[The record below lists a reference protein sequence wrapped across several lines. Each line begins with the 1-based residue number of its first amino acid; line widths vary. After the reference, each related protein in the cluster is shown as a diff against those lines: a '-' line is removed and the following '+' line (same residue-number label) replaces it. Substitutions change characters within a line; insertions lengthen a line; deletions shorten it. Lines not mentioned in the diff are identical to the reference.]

1 MTDNKELTK
10 YTSAEVATHNNAS
23 STWIIIDNNVYDVTK
38 FLEEHPGGDEVLLEQ
53 AGQDATESFKDI
65 GHSRDAV
72 EMTKEYLIG
81 YLSDSNAAKAKGDKI
96 NSSVPPV
103 IGKIERSKKRVYK
116 LDISSL
122 RSLVTSESSIGKS
135 KFVGQMKSSQERD
148 FDAAMDVMR
157 RGHQLTR
164 TCREC
169 VLQKAFN
176 LSSNEATCVTQPER
190 LSCNSLHTL
199 CTNSVARSHPTA
211 VYSINSCQKNVDFEN
226 DADRLLANKKSRT
239 ELCSV
244 DGSSVTAVLEKDI
257 SSESI
262 NLGPRTDG
270 DGADDEESL
279 TGTVVSSD
287 YIWQENCKND
297 GHTFKFGVT
306 EKRVQNRQD
315 FSETCAEAEK
325 KNEIIVIKKDNIKN
339 YPYFAAT
346 NRSWLLRLFESDL
359 FDIRIAI
366 QYLSNC
372 KEAGVLNYLGN
383 RLFDLPT
390 EMVDFYLPQL
400 IVLYINIRE
409 VAEAIHP
416 YIVKRCKDSV
426 EFSLECC
433 WLLDAY
439 DARIFHKFEQKS
451 RGCRLRRSILNEFR
465 EKSQDLK
472 ATEVASAQRHLRL
485 LSEANLY
492 RSVDKTQ
499 QTKLAAQNSDE
510 VLNNNSINC
519 VEIFGDLT
527 SGDAFDSG
535 CSCFDDERCV
545 TDKENVIKM
554 ECKCG
559 ALKIQP
565 GQEFVKALMNIG
577 NKLKVFS
584 SKDERTRCLV
594 DELCKINV
602 NLPARVWLPL
612 YAHSLKHIVLRIP
625 PLAGCILNSKDK
637 APYCLFVEV
646 LEVTDIRQ
654 SKVPKHISDIE
665 AAEYQRKGRDIF
677 ASVMED
683 SVVELKKSTKEI
695 RTKSNDAICVGVLMK
710 SFSSASVS
718 TECGEKGNSA
728 DIRKRFSLWVKSPK
742 RQLRDTPDDPSASA
756 MSEPWEDKVAR
767 IRHSSPYGRHPH
779 WRLLPVIVKT
789 GDDLRQELLAYQL
802 LSILRN
808 IWIEEKVPL
817 YLRPYKI
824 VVCSPNT
831 GMIEPILDAS
841 SLHQIKKNMIIR
853 SPAFGAVQPAL
864 LTHFFEAFG
873 PPSSEAFLVAQ
884 QNFVRSC
891 AGYSLACYFLQVKDR
906 HNGNILLDSEGHLIH
921 IDFGYILSI
930 SPKNL
935 GFETSPFKLTGE
947 LVDVMGGV
955 DSDMFGYYKIL
966 ILKGLLATRKHYE
979 QIVSI
984 VEIMINGSQL
994 PCFRGGSNTIRLL
1007 KNRFH
1012 MNYTEEQLRTLVDA
1026 MVEQSL
1032 DSITTRLYDN
1042 YQYYSNGIL

>member
-1 MTDNKELTK
+1 M
-10 YTSAEVATHNNAS
+10 
-23 STWIIIDNNVYDVTK
+23 ST
-38 FLEEHPGGDEVLLEQ
+38 
-53 AGQDATESFKDI
+53 
-65 GHSRDAV
+65 RR
-72 EMTKEYLIG
+72 
-81 YLSDSNAAKAKGDKI
+81 LSDCDH
-96 NSSVPPV
+96 
-103 IGKIERSKKRVYK
+103 SKSGICAR
-116 LDISSL
+116 
-122 RSLVTSESSIGKS
+122 
-135 KFVGQMKSSQERD
+135 
-148 FDAAMDVMR
+148 
-157 RGHQLTR
+157 
-164 TCREC
+164 C

-176 LSSNEATCVTQPER
+176 LSNNEALCVTQPQR
-190 LSCNSLHTL
+190 LSCNNLYSL
-199 CTNSVARSHPTA
+199 CTNNVTKFPLGA
-211 VYSINSCQKNVDFEN
+211 VYSTDSYQKSMGSESGAEILVVS
-226 DADRLLANKKSRT
+226 KKST
-239 ELCSV
+239 IASFSV
-244 DGSSVTAVLEKDI
+244 DDGSTVAELKKDVSLE
-257 SSESI
+257 SL
-262 NLGPRTDG
+262 NLGPRTAG

-279 TGTVVSSD
+279 TGTIISGEC
-287 YIWQENCKND
+287 IWQGNCEDD
-297 GHTFKFGVT
+297 GLTSRLGVSEKHIM
-306 EKRVQNRQD
+306 EKRGNPGACV
-315 FSETCAEAEK
+315 EPEK
-325 KNEIIVIKKDNIKN
+325 RNEINMTKQDNVKN
-339 YPYFAAT
+339 FSHFAVT

-359 FDIRIAI
+359 FNIRIAI
-366 QYLSNC
+366 QYLSSC

-390 EMVDFYLPQL
+390 EMVDFYIPQL
-400 IVLYINIRE
+400 IVLYINIQE
-409 VAEAIHP
+409 VAEVIHP

-439 DARIFHKFEQKS
+439 GINIFRKFEQKS
-451 RGCRLRRSILNEFR
+451 HGHHLRQSILNEFR
-465 EKSQDLK
+465 ERSDDLK
-472 ATEVASAQRHLRL
+472 STLMSLSPRAQQHFRT
-485 LSEANLY
+485 LSETNLC
-492 RSVDKTQ
+492 RSVDKAQ
-499 QTKLAAQNSDE
+499 QVIPKMQNNDE
-510 VLNNNSINC
+510 VLSNKNIHRA
-519 VEIFGDLT
+519 EIFGDLT
-527 SGDAFDSG
+527 SGGAFDNG
-535 CSCFDDERCV
+535 CPCFDDEQCIIG
-545 TDKENVIKM
+545 KENVMNM

-565 GQEFVKALMNIG
+565 EQEFVKALMNIG

-584 SKDERTRCLV
+584 SKDDRTRCLV

-612 YAHSLKHIVLRIP
+612 YAHSLKHIILRIP

-654 SKVPKHISDIE
+654 TKVPKRISDIE
-665 AAEYQRKGRDIF
+665 AAEYQRRGRDIF
-677 ASVMED
+677 ASMMD
-683 SVVELKKSTKEI
+683 IAAELKISNEEI
-695 RTKSNDAICVGVLMK
+695 RMKSNNLTGVFPESK
-710 SFSSASVS
+710 
-718 TECGEKGNSA
+718 EKGNMI
-728 DIRKRFSLWVKSPK
+728 DIRKRFSLWAKDPK

-756 MSEPWEDKVAR
+756 MSEPWEEKVAR
-767 IRHSSPYGRHPH
+767 IRHSSPYGRHPF

-802 LSILRN
+802 LSVLRN

-824 VVCSPNT
+824 VVCSSNS

-841 SLHQIKKNMIIR
+841 SLHQIKKNMMIR
-853 SPAFGAVQPAL
+853 SSTFGTVQPAL
-864 LTHFFEAFG
+864 LTHFFETFG

-935 GFETSPFKLTGE
+935 GFETSPFKLTQE
-947 LVDVMGGV
+947 LVDVMGGL
-955 DSDMFGYYKIL
+955 DSDMFSYYKIL

-979 QIVSI
+979 QVVSI

-994 PCFRGGSNTIRLL
+994 PCFRGGSSTIRLL
-1007 KNRFH
+1007 KDRFH

-1026 MVEQSL
+1026 MVEQSR

>member
-1 MTDNKELTK
+1 M
-10 YTSAEVATHNNAS
+10 SM
-23 STWIIIDNNVYDVTK
+23 
-38 FLEEHPGGDEVLLEQ
+38 
-53 AGQDATESFKDI
+53 
-65 GHSRDAV
+65 RR
-72 EMTKEYLIG
+72 
-81 YLSDSNAAKAKGDKI
+81 LSDCDH
-96 NSSVPPV
+96 
-103 IGKIERSKKRVYK
+103 
-116 LDISSL
+116 
-122 RSLVTSESSIGKS
+122 SESGICA
-135 KFVGQMKSSQERD
+135 R
-148 FDAAMDVMR
+148 
-157 RGHQLTR
+157 
-164 TCREC
+164 C

-176 LSSNEATCVTQPER
+176 LSNNEAICVTQPQR
-190 LSCNSLHTL
+190 LSCNSLYSL
-199 CTNSVARSHPTA
+199 CTNNGTKSPLAA
-211 VYSINSCQKNVDFEN
+211 VYSIGSCQKNMNSEN
-226 DADRLLANKKSRT
+226 DVEILVASKD
-239 ELCSV
+239 
-244 DGSSVTAVLEKDI
+244 SSIASFSTDDSTNTGLEKGV
-257 SSESI
+257 SSESL
-262 NLGPRTDG
+262 NLGPRTAG

-279 TGTVVSSD
+279 TGTITSGEC
-287 YIWQENCKND
+287 IWQENYEDD
-297 GHTFKFGVT
+297 GHTSGFGVFEKHAV
-306 EKRVQNRQD
+306 EKRESPSEASIESETRDEINMTRQD
-315 FSETCAEAEK
+315 NV
-325 KNEIIVIKKDNIKN
+325 KNFPN
-339 YPYFAAT
+339 FAVT

-366 QYLSNC
+366 RYLSSC

-390 EMVDFYLPQL
+390 EMVDFYIPQL

-409 VAEAIHP
+409 VAEVIHP
-416 YIVKRCKDSV
+416 YIVRRCKDSV

-439 DARIFHKFEQKS
+439 GANIFRKFKQKS
-451 RGCRLRRSILNEFR
+451 HGHRLQQSILNEFR
-465 EKSQDLK
+465 ERSD
-472 ATEVASAQRHLRL
+472 
-485 LSEANLY
+485 LY
-492 RSVDKTQ
+492 RTVDKAQ
-499 QTKLAAQNSDE
+499 QMISKIQNSDE
-510 VLNNNSINC
+510 VLNNKSIHGT
-519 VEIFGDLT
+519 EIFGDLT
-527 SGDAFDSG
+527 SGGAFDNG
-535 CSCFDDERCV
+535 CPCFDDERCV
-545 TDKENVIKM
+545 ITNKENVVQM

-565 GQEFVKALMNIG
+565 EQAFVKALMNIG

-646 LEVTDIRQ
+646 LEVADVRQ
-654 SKVPKHISDIE
+654 TRVPKRISDIE
-665 AAEYQRKGRDIF
+665 AAEYQRKGRDVF
-677 ASVMED
+677 ASLKKD
-683 SVVELKKSTKEI
+683 TATELKKSTEEI
-695 RTKSNDAICVGVLMK
+695 RIISNDPIFANVLK
-710 SFSSASVS
+710 PLSSTGASP
-718 TECGEKGNSA
+718 EFKEKGNTA
-728 DIRKRFSLWVKSPK
+728 DIRKRFSLWVKGPG

-756 MSEPWEDKVAR
+756 MSEPWEEKVAR
-767 IRHSSPYGRHPH
+767 IKHSSPYGRHPL

-802 LSILRN
+802 LSVLRN

-817 YLRPYKI
+817 YLKPYKI
-824 VVCSPNT
+824 VVCSPNS

-841 SLHQIKKNMIIR
+841 SLHQIKKNMVIR
-853 SPAFGAVQPAL
+853 SPTFGAVQPAL
-864 LTHFFEAFG
+864 LTHFFETFG

-935 GFETSPFKLTGE
+935 GFETSPFKLTQE

-994 PCFRGGSNTIRLL
+994 PCFRGGSNTVRLL
-1007 KNRFH
+1007 KDRFH
-1012 MNYTEEQLRTLVDA
+1012 MNYTEEQLRTLVDT
-1026 MVEQSL
+1026 MVEQSR

>member
-1 MTDNKELTK
+1 M
-10 YTSAEVATHNNAS
+10 H
-23 STWIIIDNNVYDVTK
+23 
-38 FLEEHPGGDEVLLEQ
+38 
-53 AGQDATESFKDI
+53 
-65 GHSRDAV
+65 R
-72 EMTKEYLIG
+72 
-81 YLSDSNAAKAKGDKI
+81 
-96 NSSVPPV
+96 
-103 IGKIERSKKRVYK
+103 
-116 LDISSL
+116 
-122 RSLVTSESSIGKS
+122 
-135 KFVGQMKSSQERD
+135 
-148 FDAAMDVMR
+148 
-157 RGHQLTR
+157 
-164 TCREC
+164 C
-169 VLQKAFN
+169 VLQKTFN
-176 LSSNEATCVTQPER
+176 LSSNEATCITQPQR
-190 LSCNSLHTL
+190 LSCNNLHTL
-199 CTNSVARSHPTA
+199 CANNAMKSPLAA
-211 VYSINSCQKNVDFEN
+211 VYYIDSCQKNVDSESGFEVLLTN
-226 DADRLLANKKSRT
+226 KESSISFSVADDST
-239 ELCSV
+239 
-244 DGSSVTAVLEKDI
+244 TAVLEKGI
-257 SSESI
+257 SSESL
-262 NLGPRTDG
+262 NLGPRTAG

-279 TGTVVSSD
+279 TGTITSGD
-287 YIWQENCKND
+287 CLWQENCEDD
-297 GHTFKFGVT
+297 GHTPKFDMSEKHVEKQGNPADET
-306 EKRVQNRQD
+306 CTKSEKRDEIVMTKQD
-315 FSETCAEAEK
+315 NVKNFS
-325 KNEIIVIKKDNIKN
+325 
-339 YPYFAAT
+339 YFAVT

-366 QYLSNC
+366 RYLSSC

-390 EMVDFYLPQL
+390 EMVDFYIPQL

-409 VAEAIHP
+409 VAEVTHP
-416 YIVKRCKDSV
+416 YIIKRCRDSV

-439 DARIFHKFEQKS
+439 GANVLRKSEHKSHGYHLQ
-451 RGCRLRRSILNEFR
+451 LSILNEF
-465 EKSQDLK
+465 
-472 ATEVASAQRHLRL
+472 HLYKT
-485 LSEANLY
+485 A
-492 RSVDKTQ
+492 DKTQ
-499 QTKLAAQNSDE
+499 QIIQKIQNNDE
-510 VLNNNSINC
+510 VLSNKSIRGA
-519 VEIFGDLT
+519 EFFGDLT
-527 SGDAFDSG
+527 SGGAFDNG
-535 CSCFDDERCV
+535 CVCFDDETCV
-545 TDKENVIKM
+545 IDKENVMKM

-565 GQEFVKALMNIG
+565 EQEFVKALMNIG
-577 NKLKVFS
+577 NKLKVFAN
-584 SKDERTRCLV
+584 KDERTRCLV

-654 SKVPKHISDIE
+654 TKVPKRISDIE
-665 AAEYQRKGRDIF
+665 AAEYQRKGRDVF

-683 SVVELKKSTKEI
+683 VAAEFKKSAKI
-695 RTKSNDAICVGVLMK
+695 RTKSSDSICADVKSLSSVGA
-710 SFSSASVS
+710 SAESK
-718 TECGEKGNSA
+718 EKGNNA
-728 DIRKRFSLWVKSPK
+728 DIRKRFSLWVKGPK
-742 RQLRDTPDDPSASA
+742 HQLRDTPDDPSASA

-767 IRHSSPYGRHPH
+767 IRHSSPYGRHPL

-824 VVCSPNT
+824 VVCSPNS

-853 SPAFGAVQPAL
+853 SPTFGAVQPAL
-864 LTHFFEAFG
+864 LTHFFETFG
-873 PPSSEAFLVAQ
+873 PPSSEAFLAAQ
-884 QNFVRSC
+884 QNFVQSC

-935 GFETSPFKLTGE
+935 GFETSPFKLTRE

-955 DSDMFGYYKIL
+955 NSDMFGYYKIL

-994 PCFRGGSNTIRLL
+994 PCFRSGSNTVRLL
-1007 KNRFH
+1007 KDRFH
-1012 MNYTEEQLRTLVDA
+1012 MSYTEEQLRALVDA
-1026 MVEQSL
+1026 MVEQSR

>member
-1 MTDNKELTK
+1 MWLHSYNL
-10 YTSAEVATHNNAS
+10 
-23 STWIIIDNNVYDVTK
+23 
-38 FLEEHPGGDEVLLEQ
+38 
-53 AGQDATESFKDI
+53 SF
-65 GHSRDAV
+65 
-72 EMTKEYLIG
+72 T
-81 YLSDSNAAKAKGDKI
+81 
-96 NSSVPPV
+96 
-103 IGKIERSKKRVYK
+103 
-116 LDISSL
+116 
-122 RSLVTSESSIGKS
+122 
-135 KFVGQMKSSQERD
+135 
-148 FDAAMDVMR
+148 
-157 RGHQLTR
+157 
-164 TCREC
+164 C
-169 VLQKAFN
+169 VLQKTFN
-176 LSSNEATCVTQPER
+176 LSNNENICMTQPQR
-190 LSCNSLHTL
+190 LSCNSLYSL
-199 CTNSVARSHPTA
+199 CANDTARSPLAA
-211 VYSINSCQKNVDFEN
+211 VYSIDSF
-226 DADRLLANKKSRT
+226 KKSIDSDGGVEVVVASKKCNT
-239 ELCSV
+239 ASFSIDDETLSV
-244 DGSSVTAVLEKDI
+244 FKKGVSLE
-257 SSESI
+257 SL
-262 NLGPRTDG
+262 NLGPRTAG

-279 TGTVVSSD
+279 TSIITSGD
-287 YIWQENCKND
+287 CIWQENYEDNE
-297 GHTFKFGVT
+297 HTSRLTVSDKYVL
-306 EKRVQNRQD
+306 EKQENLI
-315 FSETCAEAEK
+315 EAHAEPEK
-325 KNEIIVIKKDNIKN
+325 KHEIVTDQDNIKN
-339 YPYFAAT
+339 FSYFTVT

-366 QYLSNC
+366 RYLSSY

-390 EMVDFYLPQL
+390 EMVDFYIPQL
-400 IVLYINIRE
+400 IVLYMNIPE
-409 VAEAIHP
+409 VAEVIHP
-416 YIVKRCKDSV
+416 YMVKRCKDSV

-439 DARIFHKFEQKS
+439 GANVFRKFS
-451 RGCRLRRSILNEFR
+451 HGYRLRQSILNEFR
-465 EKSQDLK
+465 DRSYDLK
-472 ATEVASAQRHLRL
+472 ASAVMLSPSAQQCFQAASGTTVHRTT
-485 LSEANLY
+485 
-492 RSVDKTQ
+492 DKTEQ
-499 QTKLAAQNSDE
+499 IIPKLR
-510 VLNNNSINC
+510 NNAEFLSNKNIDGK
-519 VEIFGDLT
+519 EIFGDLT
-527 SGDAFDSG
+527 SGGAFGNG
-535 CSCFDDERCV
+535 CSCFDDERYLC
-545 TDKENVIKM
+545 DKENMKA

-565 GQEFVKALMNIG
+565 EQEFVKALMNIG

-584 SKDERTRCLV
+584 NKDERTRCLV

-612 YAHSLKHIVLRIP
+612 YTHSLKHIILRIP

-637 APYCLFVEV
+637 VPYCLFVEV

-654 SKVPKHISDIE
+654 TKVPKRISDIE
-665 AAEYQRKGRDIF
+665 AAEYHRKGCDIF
-677 ASVMED
+677 ASLTKNTMTEF
-683 SVVELKKSTKEI
+683 KKNSKMQ
-695 RTKSNDAICVGVLMK
+695 TKSNDPVFPDMFFK
-710 SFSSASVS
+710 PPSSTGASP
-718 TECGEKGNSA
+718 ECKEKGNTA
-728 DIRKRFSLWVKSPK
+728 EIRKRFSLWVKGPK

-767 IRHSSPYGRHPH
+767 IRHSSPYGRHPL

-802 LSILRN
+802 LSVLRN
-808 IWIEEKVPL
+808 IWVEEKVPL

-824 VVCSPNT
+824 VVCSPNS
-831 GMIEPILDAS
+831 GMIEPILGAS
-841 SLHQIKKNMIIR
+841 SLHQIKKNMVIR
-853 SPAFGAVQPAL
+853 SPTFDAVQPAL
-864 LTHFFEAFG
+864 LTHFFETFG

-935 GFETSPFKLTGE
+935 GFETSPFKLTRE

-984 VEIMINGSQL
+984 VEIMITGSQL
-994 PCFRGGSNTIRLL
+994 PCFRGGSSTVRLL

-1026 MVEQSL
+1026 MVEQSR

>member
-1 MTDNKELTK
+1 M
-10 YTSAEVATHNNAS
+10 NA
-23 STWIIIDNNVYDVTK
+23 
-38 FLEEHPGGDEVLLEQ
+38 
-53 AGQDATESFKDI
+53 
-65 GHSRDAV
+65 RR
-72 EMTKEYLIG
+72 
-81 YLSDSNAAKAKGDKI
+81 LSDCDH
-96 NSSVPPV
+96 
-103 IGKIERSKKRVYK
+103 SKSG
-116 LDISSL
+116 IC
-122 RSLVTSESSIGKS
+122 
-135 KFVGQMKSSQERD
+135 
-148 FDAAMDVMR
+148 
-157 RGHQLTR
+157 TR
-164 TCREC
+164 C
-169 VLQKAFN
+169 VLEKAFN
-176 LSSNEATCVTQPER
+176 LSSNETICITQPQR

-199 CTNSVARSHPTA
+199 CANNVTKSHLAA
-211 VYSINSCQKNVDFEN
+211 VYSIDSCQKSMDSEDGIDV
-226 DADRLLANKKSRT
+226 LLADKES
-239 ELCSV
+239 
-244 DGSSVTAVLEKDI
+244 SSVSLFVDDNSTTAVLEKGI
-257 SSESI
+257 SSESLS
-262 NLGPRTDG
+262 LGPRTAG

-279 TGTVVSSD
+279 TGTITSGD
-287 YIWQENCKND
+287 YIWQENCND
-297 GHTFKFGVT
+297 GHTSKLDVSEKHV
-306 EKRVQNRQD
+306 EKRENLA
-315 FSETCAEAEK
+315 ETCTEPEK
-325 KNEIIVIKKDNIKN
+325 RDEIIMTKQDNIKN
-339 YPYFAAT
+339 FSYFAVT

-359 FDIRIAI
+359 FDIRIALR
-366 QYLSNC
+366 YLSSC

-390 EMVDFYLPQL
+390 EMVDFYIPQL
-400 IVLYINIRE
+400 IVLYINMRE
-409 VAEAIHP
+409 VAEVIHP
-416 YIVKRCKDSV
+416 YIVKRCRDSV
-426 EFSLECC
+426 EFSLECY
-433 WLLDAY
+433 WLLGAY
-439 DARIFHKFEQKS
+439 DANIFRKFEQKS
-451 RGCRLRRSILNEFR
+451 HGHHLRHSILNEFR
-465 EKSQDLK
+465 ERSYSLK
-472 ATEVASAQRHLRL
+472 ATAIALSPSTQRHFRA
-485 LSEANLY
+485 LSEASLFKA
-492 RSVDKTQ
+492 VDKAQ
-499 QTKLAAQNSDE
+499 QVIPKIQNNDE
-510 VLNNNSINC
+510 VLSNKNIHAA
-519 VEIFGDLT
+519 EIFGDLT
-527 SGDAFDSG
+527 SGGAFDNG
-535 CSCFDDERCV
+535 CYCFDDERCI
-545 TDKENVIKM
+545 TDKENVMKM

-565 GQEFVKALMNIG
+565 GQEFVNALMNIG

-584 SKDERTRCLV
+584 SKDKRTRCLV

-646 LEVTDIRQ
+646 LEVEDIRQ
-654 SKVPKHISDIE
+654 TKVPKRISDIE

-677 ASVMED
+677 ASVMEED
-683 SVVELKKSTKEI
+683 AVAEFKKNTKEI
-695 RTKSNDAICVGVLMK
+695 RTKSNDSVCADVSVK
-710 SFSSASVS
+710 SLSSTGISPES
-718 TECGEKGNSA
+718 KEKGNSA
-728 DIRKRFSLWVKSPK
+728 DIRKRFSLWVKGPK

-767 IRHSSPYGRHPH
+767 IKHSSPYGRHPL

-802 LSILRN
+802 LSVLQN

-824 VVCSPNT
+824 VVCSPNS

-853 SPAFGAVQPAL
+853 SPTLGAMQPAL
-864 LTHFFEAFG
+864 LTHFFETFG

-884 QNFVRSC
+884 QNFVKSC

-935 GFETSPFKLTGE
+935 GFETSPFKLTRE
-947 LVDVMGGV
+947 MVDVMGGV

-979 QIVSI
+979 QIISI

-994 PCFRGGSNTIRLL
+994 PCFRGGSNTVRLL
-1007 KNRFH
+1007 KDRFH
-1012 MNYTEEQLRTLVDA
+1012 MNYTEEQLRMLVDV